1 MPVVCSPAAEA
12 SAGRWCCLADEQWC
26 IDRACVMQAVTG
38 SVAQN
43 EEQGQAVQDEA
54 RLRLFANIYSNQVAH
69 LTTGMRIGRQ
79 PLSTLYTYTFHPRS
93 PDQHW
98 WATTVRR
105 RFVRGRSILL
115 GQAGCWR
122 RISK

>member
-1 MPVVCSPAAEA
+1 VLSPV
-12 SAGRWCCLADEQWC
+12 DEQLC

-69 LTTGMRIGRQ
+69 LTTGMRIGRR
-79 PLSTLYTYTFHPRS
+79 LLLTFYMHTSVHPR
-93 PDQHW
+93 PRNTGGIHHVARD
-98 WATTVRR
+98 V
-105 RFVRGRSILL
+105 
-115 GQAGCWR
+115 
-122 RISK
+122 